1 MLSAREAASALY
13 GAYWLARFDARGMD
27 YFEISI
33 EGFWRSFYAA
43 VIVAPLYAVLLL
55 MRHAADTT
63 GVGAV
68 RFASVEAIQYV
79 IAWVAFPLVMVS
91 LARVL
96 DREERYLGYIVAY
109 NWAAVVRNAFY
120 MPVVMLGV
128 TGTVPAET
136 ARTLGLIALSV
147 VLVYIWFIARVALNV
162 GAGTAAAL
170 VALDFVLSVFINAVA
185 SSML

>member
-1 MLSAREAASALY
+1 MLSAREAATALY
-13 GAYWLARFDARGMD
+13 GAYRLARFDARGMT
-27 YFEISI
+27 YFETSLD
-33 EGFWRSFYAA
+33 GFWRSFYAA
-43 VIVAPLYAVLLL
+43 VIVAPFYAVLLL
-55 MRHAADTT
+55 MRHAVDTT

-68 RFASVEAIQYV
+68 RFASVEAIAYV

-109 NWAAVVRNAFY
+109 NWAAVLQNALY
-120 MPVVMLGV
+120 MPVVMLGL
-128 TGTVPAET
+128 TGTVPVNA
-136 ARTLGLIALSV
+136 ANALTLIVLSV
-147 VLVYIWFIARVALNV
+147 VLVYTWFITWTALNV
-162 GAGTAAAL
+162 SAGTAAAL

>member
-1 MLSAREAASALY
+1 MLSAREAATSLY
-13 GAYWLARFDARGMD
+13 GAYRLARFDARGMT
-27 YFEISI
+27 YFETSLA
-33 EGFWRSFYAA
+33 GFWRSFYAA

-55 MRHAADTT
+55 MRHAVDTT

-68 RFASVEAIQYV
+68 RFASVEAIAYV

-109 NWAAVVRNAFY
+109 NWASVLQNGLY
-120 MPVVMLGV
+120 LPLVMLGAAGV
-128 TGTVPAET
+128 IPAGTAGP
-136 ARTLGLIALSV
+136 LSLIALSLI
-147 VLVYIWFIARVALNV
+147 LVYGWFIAKVALDV
-162 GAGTAAAL
+162 GAGTAVAL
-170 VALDFVLSVFINAVA
+170 VALDLVLSVFIDIVA